1 MAQFGFHTTSD
12 EAATALKDAI
22 AGKTI
27 LITGVSP
34 NSLGSDTA
42 RAIVAQK
49 PAKLLLA
56 SRSADKLNEVI
67 ASLDIPQETTVQPV
81 VLDLSSLEA
90 TRKAAEE
97 IRDSVSVLDAV
108 ICTAGVMATP
118 SYETSKDGVE
128 MQFAVNHLGHF
139 LLVNTL
145 IDKLLASEHGTV
157 VMYTSEAQSRA
168 NLAFLDDLSYNEGK
182 AYEKWTAY
190 SNSKACNVL
199 FSVGLAK
206 RFGEAGLR
214 SFSVDPGVIV
224 STGLTRNVPMEDFK
238 TLGISLILTVTMYR
252 MLMSVSLGW
261 IDDNGNLNSAI
272 KAKSLAEGSSTGII
286 AAFDHRLTNKDGY
299 YLADGVL
306 TQEGVLP
313 EALDPVVAEKL
324 WKISEAL
331 TKQAV

>member
-12 EAATALKDAI
+12 EAATALKHAI
-22 AGKTI
+22 TGKTI

-56 SRSADKLNEVI
+56 SRSADKLQEVI
-67 ASLDIPQETTVQPV
+67 ASLDIPKETTVQPI

-90 TRKAAEE
+90 VRKAAAE
-97 IRDSVSVLDAV
+97 IRDHVSVLDAV

-118 SYETSKDGVE
+118 SYEESKDGIE

-139 LLVNTL
+139 LLANLL
-145 IDKLLASEHGTV
+145 IDKLLASGHGTV

-168 NLAFLDDLSYNEGK
+168 NLGFLDDLSYSEGK

-199 FSVGLAK
+199 FSVGLAE
-206 RFGEAGLR
+206 RFGAAGLR

-224 STGLTRNVPMEDFK
+224 STGLTRSVPMEDFK
-238 TLGISLILTVTMYR
+238 A
-252 MLMSVSLGW
+252 LGW

-286 AAFDHRLTNKDGY
+286 AAFDHRLSNKDGY

-313 EALDPVVAEKL
+313 GALDPAVAEKL

-331 TKQAV
+331 TKQAA